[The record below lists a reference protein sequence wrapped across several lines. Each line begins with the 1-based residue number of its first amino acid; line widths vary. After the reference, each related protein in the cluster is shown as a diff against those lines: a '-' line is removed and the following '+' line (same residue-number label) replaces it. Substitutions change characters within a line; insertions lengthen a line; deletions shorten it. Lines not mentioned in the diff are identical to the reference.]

1 MLMVAVLANIA
12 SAIMAAALDLK
23 QGPYNTGIFSL
34 LLFILYLIFAG
45 GVGGRTK
52 F

>member
-12 SAIMAAALDLK
+12 SAILAAELDLR

-34 LLFILYLIFAG
+34 LLFILYIIFAG
-45 GVGGRTK
+45 GVGHRTR